1 VRVLDGRW
9 LHVLQA
15 HVLHTDVVLCYMR
28 ATLESGAGGQALQ
41 CSRAHWSPAGCKGG
55 LVWSCHE
62 TPPSWGLRF
71 VGTTDTDAP
80 GSSASGDGGRLAPL
94 IAESARPLSGFS
106 LAHWPESFRPQGT
119 RSEPVDA
126 STRINETT
134 RLCLATGKA
143 QVTWYYIHYSTQ
155 EWSLLR
161 APRRPCLPQAFPS
174 ALAGLGLAWRR
185 LETAPWLPAPQ
196 NLAVFS
202 LPNRNSRGTGK
213 RQQAKQKPVNTISR
227 KLSGSCTT
235 CVLSPAHHRFTTH
248 HYH

>member
-1 VRVLDGRW
+1 LDVSRKRNAERDGWSLPWRPTRATCEPGRRDSGTRQCITGPNLASCCLLSPGGPARVRVLDGRW

-143 QVTWYYIHYSTQ
+143 QVTWYYITARKSGPLAAP
-155 EWSLLR
+155 SPFGPPDVR
-161 APRRPCLPQAFPS
+161 VFPRR
-174 ALAGLGLAWRR
+174 
-185 LETAPWLPAPQ
+185 
-196 NLAVFS
+196 
-202 LPNRNSRGTGK
+202 
-213 RQQAKQKPVNTISR
+213 
-227 KLSGSCTT
+227 
-235 CVLSPAHHRFTTH
+235 SPRH
-248 HYH
+248 